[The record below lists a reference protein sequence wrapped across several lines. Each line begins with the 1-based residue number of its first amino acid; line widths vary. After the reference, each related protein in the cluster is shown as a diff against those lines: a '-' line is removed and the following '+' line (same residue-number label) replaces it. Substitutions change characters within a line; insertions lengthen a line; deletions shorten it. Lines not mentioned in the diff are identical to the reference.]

1 MISNILEGNTRQIE
15 VNMEWFFELID
26 GLYKEGAHMAAM
38 NLDGIIEEILEDMD
52 SVGAENCEGEESTDF
67 GIEDYEVCDTE
78 PVTIDY
84 YEPWHLNN
92 Q

>member
-1 MISNILEGNTRQIE
+1 
-15 VNMEWFFELID
+15 MEWFFELID

-78 PVTIDY
+78 QVTIDY